1 MRKTALAVTVLFV
14 FISFTIPLF
23 PGERDI
29 IKQANKL
36 VKQEELTK
44 ALETLDKGLREFPES
59 ERMWSTKAEVLTKLD
74 RLEDAAAAAKKRVEV
89 ARRKSPWHCIA
100 VASIYMKMKK
110 TDAVFQWLEKAVD
123 RGWLN
128 YAALYDEE
136 EFKALKNDRRLD
148 PLVKK
153 IKANIGIGKPA
164 KDFTVKLL
172 NSDKTFTLSKQK
184 GKVILIDFWA
194 TWCPPCVKG
203 IPYLKKYYQQ
213 HKGKGFEIIGISLDS
228 KKQEVVDY
236 VAKEKLEWLTT
247 CSEKA
252 WMDPLAREYKVN
264 LIPSYWLIDRN
275 GILRD
280 FGYHLRDKETMKKAI
295 EKLVSQ

>member
-1 MRKTALAVTVLFV
+1 MKKRV
-14 FISFTIPLF
+14 FILMVFFLASCFITSLIAVEKDF
-23 PGERDI
+23 
-29 IKQANKL
+29 IKASNKL
-36 VKQEELTK
+36 VAQKKLDK
-44 ALETLDKGLREFPES
+44 ALETLEKGLKEFPQS
-59 ERMWSTKAEVLTKLD
+59 EKIWSAKAGVLVKLN
-74 RLEDAAAAAKKRVEV
+74 RLEDAVTAAKKRVEV

-100 VASIYMKMKK
+100 VASVYMKMKD
-110 TDAVFQWLEKAVD
+110 TDAVFLWLNKAVD

-136 EFKALKNDRRLD
+136 EFKALKKDKRLEA
-148 PLVKK
+148 LVKK
-153 IKANIGIGKPA
+153 IKSNVGIGKPA

-203 IPYLKKYYQQ
+203 IPYLKKYYDE
-213 HKGKGFEIIGISLDS
+213 HKDKGFEIIGISLDS
-228 KKQEVVDY
+228 KKKHVVDY
-236 VAKEKLEWLTT
+236 VAKEKLEWLTS

-252 WMDPLAREYKVN
+252 WMDPLARKYKVN

-280 FGYHLRDKETMKKAI
+280 FGYHLRDKEAMKKAI
-295 EKLVSQ
+295 AKLVAQ